1 MQPDLATL
9 LVVSICIDITMG
21 IYFLATWVARR
32 EREIYFWMGASAT
45 CGAIGCLLFMLRG
58 VAPDWLTLWL
68 ASVFFLQTFAFFW
81 AAVRHV
87 DRKSRPLRVIWLGT
101 VIWTIVCLIPP
112 IYGSETVR
120 NSFSSV
126 LIASY
131 SLAMSIEILRGRRD
145 GPIVSRLMA
154 SGALFLYVC
163 LCVWLV
169 GLSAFQT
176 EAVVPLSSKTMWP
189 AILLLENIAD
199 YIVMVLTLTTL
210 ELDNEAMRQRL
221 AATTD
226 VLTGILNRRAFLEQA
241 ICQIAIG
248 RGETALLVFDID
260 HFKAI
265 NDTHGHAAGD
275 RALVVFAEEVGRQCL
290 DDDAGFNANPQRP
303 AAPRDMRHWL
313 PSIKSKP
320 QRALIGRLGGEE
332 FACLLSDTT
341 GEQAEQF
348 AEGIRQSVS
357 RMKIDVGGA
366 CIGMTVSVGVATANG
381 ICDDVDGLL
390 KAADKALYQAKGKG
404 RNRVERASNEP
415 SSSPDALA
423 GGRLRLAAG

>member
-1 MQPDLATL
+1 MQLDLATL
-9 LVVSICIDITMG
+9 LVASICIDITMG

-58 VAPDWLTLWL
+58 VAPEWLTLWL

-87 DRKSRPLRVIWLGT
+87 DRKSRPGWVIWFGT
-101 VIWTIVCLIPP
+101 ILWTIACLIPP
-112 IYGSETVR
+112 IYGSEVVR
-120 NSFSSV
+120 NSMSSV

-131 SLAMSIEILRGRRD
+131 SLAMSFEILRGRRD

-154 SGALFLYVC
+154 SGALFLYFC
-163 LCVWLV
+163 LCIWLV
-169 GLSAFQT
+169 GLSALQT
-176 EAVVPLSSKTMWP
+176 EAVVPLSNKTMWP

-226 VLTGILNRRAFLEQA
+226 VLTGMLNRRAFLEQA

-248 RGETALLVFDID
+248 RGEAALLVFDID

-275 RALVVFAEEVGRQCL
+275 CALVMFAEEVSRQCL
-290 DDDAGFNANPQRP
+290 DNDAGFESNPRQV
-303 AAPRDMRHWL
+303 AASRNMRRWL
-313 PSIKSKP
+313 PAIKSEP
-320 QRALIGRLGGEE
+320 RRALVGRLGGEE

-348 AEGIRQSVS
+348 AQGVRQSVS

-366 CIGMTVSVGVATANG
+366 SIGMTVSIGLATTSGAG
-381 ICDDVDGLL
+381 ADVDVLL
-390 KAADKALYQAKGKG
+390 KAADKALYEAKGKG
-404 RNRVERASNEP
+404 RNRVECAPNGSSNAPE
-415 SSSPDALA
+415 ALA
-423 GGRLRLAAG
+423 SSRLRLAAG